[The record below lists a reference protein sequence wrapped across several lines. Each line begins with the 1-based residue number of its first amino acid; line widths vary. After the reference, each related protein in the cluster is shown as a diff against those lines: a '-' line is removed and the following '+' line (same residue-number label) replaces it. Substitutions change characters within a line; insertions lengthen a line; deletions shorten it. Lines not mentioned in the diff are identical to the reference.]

1 MLVIIY
7 RLLFPFQ
14 ILKKIMLL
22 FHTCFQLAISIV
34 LKLFSVNIVEIIPF
48 AVVMQVNVING

>member
-7 RLLFPFQ
+7 RLPFPFQ
-14 ILKKIMLL
+14 ILKKMLL

-48 AVVMQVNVING
+48 AVMMQVNVING